1 MDSLQPRSPVKP
13 LLITPSVSP
22 PPTRSSQPFRRSD
35 TAPPPLKRQRTAS
48 ARQRSVHDPAP
59 SSNSRTHTPT
69 ADVGK
74 EREASRV
81 RLLGVWSSLAQRY
94 SRHMDEDD
102 LVDITTGEIIRDNGV
117 LRNAPTLKFGSLAD
131 PSDEGSDEGTEVEDE
146 DEDEGNEYDLDELD
160 AFAEPQSPSLDRN
173 EFEDGGKV
181 VPPVTLLDPT
191 DVKDLHDFLEEEKRR
206 REQCGSDADE
216 DSDQE
221 ELLED
226 NMSNCGEVQHLVKEV
241 SNQVHDWKGE
251 GETEKNSKPKGVKG
265 KGRPQY
271 AGTRSDYLE
280 VVELSSEDEL
290 DNWTLDESNAIR
302 VVKNESSVIDS
313 DIEILEPP
321 VVPHASRFQVQTE
334 ALRVAAGTSRQSS
347 VNHQKTSLQLH
358 TPPRSQSSSDPSS
371 SPTSEHG
378 GVRRQAKFT
387 CSPIILDHCSP
398 TKAPRKEEIPR
409 INFLEGDRSVSTQKQ
424 KLRSTAQCGRPQGCS
439 SLSTPGCADNDRERV
454 VQCSEGR
461 QSTSKKPFVLLT
473 PRKGSKVPKSSVPS
487 PTVSK
492 VDNKGLACSPLE
504 ILSPVRS
511 PSGSNGK
518 SKERDD
524 SWNPLKALPGDS
536 TSVGRPKDN
545 SRKEKLATFEEKSA
559 STSSSPS
566 NPKNFRTS
574 RKDNVFPPSN
584 RKFLLD
590 SHHCFVDSSPDSSLK
605 RKRASIDS
613 IDTVVV
619 EKVTP
624 NQLNSNRHSS
634 AASPSSS
641 SSSPCEHHFFSM
653 NDLFTIL
660 LI

>member
-22 PPTRSSQPFRRSD
+22 PPTWSSSQPFRQSD

-48 ARQRSVHDPAP
+48 ARRRSVHDPAP
-59 SSNSRTHTPT
+59 SSNSKQTPIS
-69 ADVGK
+69 DVGK

-131 PSDEGSDEGTEVEDE
+131 PSDEGTDEGTEAE
-146 DEDEGNEYDLDELD
+146 DEDEGDEYDLDELD
-160 AFAEPQSPSLDRN
+160 AFAEPRSPSLDRN

-221 ELLED
+221 SLVIEELLEE
-226 NMSNCGEVQHLVKEV
+226 NVSSCGEMQHLVKEV
-241 SNQVHDWKGE
+241 SNQVHDLKGE
-251 GETEKNSKPKGVKG
+251 GEIEKNSKPEGVKG
-265 KGRPQY
+265 KGGPQY
-271 AGTRSDYLE
+271 AATRTDYLE

-302 VVKNESSVIDS
+302 VVKNDSSVIDS

-321 VVPHASRFQVQTE
+321 VVPHASRSQIQTE
-334 ALRVAAGTSRQSS
+334 ALRVTAGTSHQNS
-347 VNHQKTSLQLH
+347 VNHQKTSRQLH
-358 TPPRSQSSSDPSS
+358 TPPRSQSFSYPSS
-371 SPTSEHG
+371 SPISEHG
-378 GVRRQAKFT
+378 GKRQAKST
-387 CSPIILDHCSP
+387 RSTIILDHCSP
-398 TKAPRKEEIPR
+398 TKPLRKEEHPR
-409 INFLEGDRSVSTQKQ
+409 IDSLEDDRSISTQKQ
-424 KLRSTAQCGRPQGCS
+424 KLRSTKSGRPQGCGS
-439 SLSTPGCADNDRERV
+439 STPGSADNGRV

-461 QSTSKKPFVLLT
+461 LPQSKSKKPFVLLT
-473 PRKGSKVPKSSVPS
+473 PRKVPKSSAPS
-487 PTVSK
+487 PTVFK
-492 VDNKGLACSPLE
+492 VDKKGIACLPLE
-504 ILSPVRS
+504 NPSPVPS
-511 PSGSNGK
+511 PSRREGK
-518 SKERDD
+518 GKERDD
-524 SWNPLKALPGDS
+524 SCNSPKTLLGDS
-536 TSVGRPKDN
+536 TSVGKRKDN
-545 SRKEKLATFEEKSA
+545 SREENLATFEEKSA
-559 STSSSPS
+559 STSNSPS
-566 NPKNFRTS
+566 NPKNFRIS
-574 RKDNVFPPSN
+574 RKDNAFPASN

-590 SHHCFVDSSPDSSLK
+590 SHDCFVDSSPEHSLK

-619 EKVTP
+619 EKATP
-624 NQLNSNRHSS
+624 NQLNSNRHNS
-634 AASPSSS
+634 ATNPSSS
-641 SSSPCEHHFFSM
+641 SSSACEHNLCSM